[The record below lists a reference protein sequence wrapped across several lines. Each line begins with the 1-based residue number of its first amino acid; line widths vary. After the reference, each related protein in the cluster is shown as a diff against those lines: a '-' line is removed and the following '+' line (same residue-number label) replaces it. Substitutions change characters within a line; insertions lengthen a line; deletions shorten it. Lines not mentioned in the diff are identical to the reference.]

1 MPGGSK
7 RPPFEVI
14 GVAGDAKYRSLIA
27 DAPLLMYSPVLSD
40 YDSRT
45 HIVVRTASDPAGILA
60 DIERVARSID
70 KDVPIYRPETM
81 AVHTA
86 ESLWQQRTAASWIGA
101 FSLLA
106 LILAAVG
113 LYGVIAQSVAQR
125 TRELGIR
132 MALGAAPRS
141 VSRLVIREG
150 MALALIGTL
159 IGLPTALASE
169 RIMSR
174 LLAGIGGADVPMLIA
189 IGIVLAIVMLAASW
203 IPARRAARV
212 DPLVALR
219 YE

>member
-1 MPGGSK
+1 
-7 RPPFEVI
+7 
-14 GVAGDAKYRSLIA
+14 VAADAKYRSLIA
-27 DAPLLMYSPVLSD
+27 DAPLLMYAPVLSEF
-40 YDSRT
+40 DSRSR
-45 HIVVRTASDPAGILA
+45 IVVRTASDPATILA

-81 AVHTA
+81 TAHTA
-86 ESLWQQRTAASWIGA
+86 ESLWQQRMAANWIGA

-132 MALGAAPRS
+132 MALGAAPSS
-141 VSRLVIREG
+141 VSRLVLREG
-150 MALALIGTL
+150 ITLALFGTAL
-159 IGLPTALASE
+159 GVPAALASE
-169 RIMSR
+169 RILRRM
-174 LLAGIGGADVPMLIA
+174 LEGIGGADTLMLA
-189 IGIVLAIVMLAASW
+189 SVTVLLALVTVAASW

>member
-1 MPGGSK
+1 M
-7 RPPFEVI
+7 
-14 GVAGDAKYRSLIA
+14 
-27 DAPLLMYSPVLSD
+27 
-40 YDSRT
+40 
-45 HIVVRTASDPAGILA
+45 
-60 DIERVARSID
+60 
-70 KDVPIYRPETM
+70 
-81 AVHTA
+81 
-86 ESLWQQRTAASWIGA
+86 

-150 MALALIGTL
+150 MTLALIGTSL
-159 IGLPTALASE
+159 GLPSALVSE
-169 RIMSR
+169 GMMRRM
-174 LLAGIGGADVPMLIA
+174 LAGIGGADVPMLIA
-189 IGIVLAIVMLAASW
+189 IGMVLAIVMLAASW
-203 IPARRAARV
+203 IPARRAAKV

>member
-1 MPGGSK
+1 
-7 RPPFEVI
+7 
-14 GVAGDAKYRSLIA
+14 
-27 DAPLLMYSPVLSD
+27 MYSPVFSD

-45 HIVVRTASDPAGILA
+45 HIVVRTASDPVGVLA
-60 DIERVARSID
+60 EVESMARSID

-81 AVHTA
+81 AVHTS

-101 FSLLA
+101 FSLMA
-106 LILAAVG
+106 LFLAAVG

-132 MALGAAPRS
+132 MALGSAPAS

-150 MALALIGTL
+150 MTLALVGTAL
-159 IGLPTALASE
+159 GLPAALASQ
-169 RIMSR
+169 RIMRR
-174 LLAGIGGADVPMLIA
+174 LLAGINGADLPIFLSIA
-189 IGIVLAIVMLAASW
+189 VALALVMLAASW